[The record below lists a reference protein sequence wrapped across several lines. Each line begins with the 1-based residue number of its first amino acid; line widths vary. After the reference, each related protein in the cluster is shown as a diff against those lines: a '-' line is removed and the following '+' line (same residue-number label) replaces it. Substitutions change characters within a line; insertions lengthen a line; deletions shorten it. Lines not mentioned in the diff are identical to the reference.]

1 MAIIFVI
8 KCEKRPIGRKLEE
21 FFKIFFDKI
30 MNYIIIKKRSFIQF
44 SMVSSNGMLIKRL
57 SMSKLAMTQL
67 ASKLTTSSANE
78 SQSWTVNSLTVKDDK
93 IGTKSFA
100 KL

>member
-1 MAIIFVI
+1 
-8 KCEKRPIGRKLEE
+8 
-21 FFKIFFDKI
+21 
-30 MNYIIIKKRSFIQF
+30 
-44 SMVSSNGMLIKRL
+44 MVSSNGMLIKRL

>member
-1 MAIIFVI
+1 
-8 KCEKRPIGRKLEE
+8 
-21 FFKIFFDKI
+21 
-30 MNYIIIKKRSFIQF
+30 
-44 SMVSSNGMLIKRL
+44 MVSSNGMLIKRL

-67 ASKLTTSSANE
+67 VSKLTTSSANE

-100 KL
+100 KLEVGVPIADKMGRKDGQLLMIGLCTLALL

>member
-1 MAIIFVI
+1 
-8 KCEKRPIGRKLEE
+8 
-21 FFKIFFDKI
+21 
-30 MNYIIIKKRSFIQF
+30 
-44 SMVSSNGMLIKRL
+44 
-57 SMSKLAMTQL
+57 MSKLAMTQL